1 MNSITDEYT
10 QQVFDFIE
18 KMPFDK
24 IYTVD
29 RICKAETRDKFIA
42 AVKLYI
48 DTWPYGGGVAFIT
61 ETYER
66 FRKVEI
72 PEAALKALNNY

>member
-10 QQVFDFIE
+10 SQVFDFLE
-18 KMPFDK
+18 KMPFYK

-29 RICKAETRDKFIA
+29 KICKSETREKFIA

-48 DTWPYGGGVAFIT
+48 STWTYGGGVSFLT

-66 FRKVEI
+66 FRKIEI
-72 PEAALKALNNY
+72 PEAALKALNQ